1 MNRSNLHA
9 YQNKAIDFIH
19 NKKKCGLFLDMGLGK
34 SCITLTAVSDFINA
48 CIIKKV
54 LVTAPLRVCNSV
66 WKQEGQKWDHLSHLR
81 INIATG
87 TAETRIKALNTPGDV
102 YVINRENVTW
112 LVDLYKG
119 RWPFDCVIV
128 DESSS
133 FKSYA
138 SKRFRALKKV
148 APIVQIMVLLTG
160 TPSPNGLLDLWSQ
173 IFLIDQGKA
182 LGRGITA
189 YRQRFFTPDYW
200 GYSWEPKPGSH
211 KLIQNLIKP
220 RVLSMQAK
228 DYIDVPDRIDLIERV
243 ELSNKVKRDYDDF
256 EKNLFLEFK
265 DIEIEAIS
273 AAVLAN
279 KLLQF
284 ANGAIYTD
292 EEHNWKEIHKVKL
305 DALGEIIEENSGEN
319 ILVAFNYHHDLARL
333 SKRFPTAVI
342 LDKNPK
348 TIDRW
353 NSGKI
358 KLLLAHPGSCGHGLN
373 LQEGGSML
381 IFFSL
386 NWNLE
391 YDQQI
396 IARLHRQGQKK
407 PVRIVRIISVGTI
420 DDKVLKVLKTKGCVQ
435 SDLLKALRSDL

>member
-1 MNRSNLHA
+1 MNRSDLHA
-9 YQNKAIDFIH
+9 YQNRAIDFICEQ
-19 NKKKCGLFLDMGLGK
+19 KKCGLFLDMGLGK
-34 SCITLTAVSDFINA
+34 TVATLTAVSDLIDA

-54 LVTAPLRVCNSV
+54 LVIAPLRVCNSV
-66 WKQEGQKWDHLSHLR
+66 WKQETKKWTHLWHLR

-87 TAETRIKALNTPGDV
+87 TAGARTKALNTPGDV

-112 LVDLYKG
+112 LMDMCKG
-119 RWPFDCVIV
+119 RWPFDAVII

-133 FKSYA
+133 FKSHA

-148 APIVQIMVLLTG
+148 APITQIMVLLTG

-211 KLIQNLIKP
+211 EAIQDLIKP
-220 RVLSMQAK
+220 RVLSMQAE
-228 DYIDVPDRIDLIERV
+228 DYIEVPDRIDLVERV
-243 ELSNKVKRDYDDF
+243 EMPEKVKKDYDKF
-256 EKNLFLEFK
+256 ERNLYIQFE
-265 DIEIEAIS
+265 DAEVEAVS
-273 AAVLAN
+273 AGVLAN

-284 ANGAIYTD
+284 ANGTIYVD
-292 EEHNWKEIHKVKL
+292 DDLLLNWKGLHDAKL
-305 DALGEIIEENSGEN
+305 TALDEIIEENPGEN
-319 ILVAFNYHHDLARL
+319 ILIAYNYRHDLARL
-333 SKRFPTAVI
+333 RRQFPEAVV

-353 NSGKI
+353 NAGEI
-358 KLLLAHPGSCGHGLN
+358 RLLLAHPGSCGHGLN
-373 LQEGGSML
+373 LQSGGSML

-391 YDQQI
+391 YDKQI
-396 IARLHRQGQKK
+396 CARLHRQGQTQ
-407 PVRIVRIISVGTI
+407 PVRVVRIISAGTI
-420 DDKVLKVLKTKGCVQ
+420 DERVLSVLDQKDAVQ
-435 SDLLKALRSDL
+435 NDLLRALRG